1 MSETLWKAARRVKG
15 PRGVLRE
22 IFLEAVLRATYN
34 PEGGEQVTVS
44 IDSLSGDIC
53 SRRHAKR
60 LLWQL
65 CHTSQP
71 LMKKAER
78 KRRRDGTLGVL
89 TYTFMTPFPATV
101 EVPALPEPT
110 PCPGDT
116 ASPVPGDMVSPQE
129 SEVFSGSEVIL
140 KKIEAAAQGPSLTS
154 STNTLDKEKNSE
166 PEKTESEPPKVP
178 LKGSTD
184 FIIDG
189 YRKTPTPTAFL
200 ACMHVLRK
208 HLGLKALDKFLK
220 NDYMNVPE
228 LFDIIGSPAQ
238 AFDVLADFARSWATG
253 PRPHFCPRQV
263 FMHSCML
270 TIKPM
275 LKPTGSMKQQPCK
288 PPAPPPPPKP
298 VDVELIQQL
307 YAKGEHPL
315 YISTQVGVTAEK
327 VFEVLGVTPEQALIH
342 QADAACI

>member
-44 IDSLSGDIC
+44 IDSLSADIC

-154 STNTLDKEKNSE
+154 PTKEKNSE

-184 FIIDG
+184 LIIDR

-200 ACMHVLRK
+200 ACMHELRK
-208 HLGLKALDKFLK
+208 HLGLKAIGKFPK
-220 NDYMNVPE
+220 NDYMNVPG
-228 LFDIIGSPAQ
+228 LFDVLGSPAQ
-238 AFDVLADFARSWATG
+238 AFDALADFARAWATTTG
-253 PRPHFCPRQV
+253 ERQHFCPKQV
-263 FMHSCML
+263 FLHFTAKIAVTCNKSKADPCGGM
-270 TIKPM
+270 KPY
-275 LKPTGSMKQQPCK
+275 
-288 PPAPPPPPKP
+288 
-298 VDVELIQQL
+298 VI
-307 YAKGEHPL
+307 GE
-315 YISTQVGVTAEK
+315 Y
-327 VFEVLGVTPEQALIH
+327 
-342 QADAACI
+342 